1 MQFAQFRVYATKSEN
16 KCNLGKLFKKENSV
30 MANNSGRV
38 KKIDLGNATWISL
51 LSQCI
56 DSIGSDQ
63 FTDKL
68 LSALRSITDF
78 DYSVSFAYHQNEKP
92 ICLFHTFLPGERV
105 VFVDDYLKGPYLL
118 DPFFK
123 ACGREVDTGLY
134 RLQDIAPDRFLQSE
148 YYRSY
153 YVRTGLAEEIC
164 YTFYLLNDVAVV
176 ISLMRSGESQRF
188 SAREFRLLE
197 SVVPIVN
204 SLAQRHWQAVPDWF
218 EVDSIERKPGDN
230 STIIENTVG
239 AIFGPRITPRE
250 TQVVAQVLEGHS
262 SESIANS
269 LGISTGTVRI
279 HRRNIYAKLDIS
291 SQQELFSIFFQKIRT
306 VRA

>member
-1 MQFAQFRVYATKSEN
+1 
-16 KCNLGKLFKKENSV
+16 
-30 MANNSGRV
+30 MAKNAARV
-38 KKIDLGNATWISL
+38 KKIELGNATWIAWISR
-51 LSQCI
+51 CV
-56 DSIGSDQ
+56 DAIGTEK
-63 FTDKL
+63 FPEHL
-68 LSALRSITDF
+68 AAALKSITDF
-78 DYSVSFAYHQNEKP
+78 DYSVAFAYHQNEKP
-92 ICLFHTFLPGERV
+92 ISLYHSFSPAERT

-123 ACGREVDTGLY
+123 ACERRVDSGLY
-134 RLQDIAPDRFLQSE
+134 RLRDIAPDRFLQSE

-164 YTFYLLNDVAVV
+164 YTFHLLNDVAVV

-188 SAREFRLLE
+188 SAREFKLLE
-197 SVVPIVN
+197 SVAPIVS
-204 SLAQRHWQAVPDWF
+204 SLARRQWQDVPDWF
-218 EVDSIERKPGDN
+218 EVESIERENCDN
-230 STIIENTVG
+230 RTIIESTVST
-239 AIFGPRITPRE
+239 IFGPRITPRE

-262 SESIANS
+262 SESISRS
-269 LGISTGTVRI
+269 LGISAGTVRI